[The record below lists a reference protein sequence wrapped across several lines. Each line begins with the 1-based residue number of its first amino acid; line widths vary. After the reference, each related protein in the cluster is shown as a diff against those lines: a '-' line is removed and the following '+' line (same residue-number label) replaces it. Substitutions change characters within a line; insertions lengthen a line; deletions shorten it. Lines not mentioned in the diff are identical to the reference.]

1 MPTSATGLSIAEAY
15 RPLKRGRGVRCRQA
29 GFTLVEMLVALL
41 IAAVLAGTLM
51 LAVPDQSRS
60 LRYEADRLARL
71 MAIAREEALLRS
83 APVRFEAN
91 GERYRFVVWLDR
103 AWWPLADDPALR
115 ERLWLAPTTLAL
127 ERADGQRVI
136 EFGRE
141 QVDVPF
147 RLRLLREGAQASIVA
162 NGLGIFSVE

>member
-1 MPTSATGLSIAEAY
+1 LRPTASAT
-15 RPLKRGRGVRCRQA
+15 
-29 GFTLVEMLVALL
+29 
-41 IAAVLAGTLM
+41 
-51 LAVPDQSRS
+51 
-60 LRYEADRLARL
+60 
-71 MAIAREEALLRS
+71 
-83 APVRFEAN
+83 
-91 GERYRFVVWLDR
+91 
-103 AWWPLADDPALR
+103 LADDPALR

>member
-1 MPTSATGLSIAEAY
+1 MPISATGRSTAEAC
-15 RPLKRGRGVRCRQA
+15 RPPIGGRRVRGRQR
-29 GFTLVEMLVALL
+29 GFTLVEMMVALL

-71 MAIAREEALLRS
+71 MAIAREEALLRG
-83 APVRFEAN
+83 APVRFESN
-91 GERYRFVVWLDR
+91 SERYRFVVWLDR
-103 AWWPLADDPALR
+103 AWWPLSDDPALR

-141 QVDVPF
+141 QVDMPF
-147 RLRLLREGAQASIVA
+147 RLRLSRDGVQAAIVA
-162 NGLGIFSVE
+162 NGLGIFSIE

>member
-1 MPTSATGLSIAEAY
+1 MPISETGRSTAEAC
-15 RPLKRGRGVRCRQA
+15 RPLTRGRRVRGRQR
-29 GFTLVEMLVALL
+29 GFTLVEMMVALL

-71 MAIAREEALLRS
+71 MAIAREEALLRG

-91 GERYRFVVWLDR
+91 SERYRFVVWLDR
-103 AWWPLADDPALR
+103 AWWPLSDDPALR

-141 QVDVPF
+141 QVDMPF
-147 RLRLLREGAQASIVA
+147 RLRLSRDGAQAAIVA
-162 NGLGIFSVE
+162 NGLGIFSIE

>member
-1 MPTSATGLSIAEAY
+1 MPISATGHLTAEPH
-15 RPLKRGRGVRCRQA
+15 RPGQPGRGVRSRQT
-29 GFTLVEMLVALL
+29 GFTLVEMMVALL

-71 MAIAREEALLRS
+71 MAIAREEALLRG

-91 GERYRFVVWLDR
+91 AESYRFVVWLDR

-115 ERLWLAPTTLAL
+115 ERVWLAPTTLVL

-147 RLRLLREGAQASIVA
+147 RLRLSREGAQAAIVA

>member
-1 MPTSATGLSIAEAY
+1 MPISATGPSTAEAC
-15 RPLKRGRGVRCRQA
+15 RALIGGRRVRSRQT

-71 MAIAREEALLRS
+71 MAIAREEALLRG

-91 GERYRFVVWLDR
+91 AERYRFVVWLDR
-103 AWWPLADDPALR
+103 AWWPLSDDPALR
-115 ERLWLAPTTLAL
+115 ERLWLAPTTLVL

-141 QVDVPF
+141 QVDMPF
-147 RLRLLREGAQASIVA
+147 RLRLSRDGAQAAIVA
-162 NGLGIFSVE
+162 NGLGIFSIE

>member
-1 MPTSATGLSIAEAY
+1 MPTSATGRSTAEAC
-15 RPLKRGRGVRCRQA
+15 RPPIGGRRVSGRQR
-29 GFTLVEMLVALL
+29 GFTLVEMMVALL

-71 MAIAREEALLRS
+71 MAIAREEALLRG

-91 GERYRFVVWLDR
+91 SERYRFVVWLDR
-103 AWWPLADDPALR
+103 AWWPLSDDPALR

-141 QVDVPF
+141 QVDMPF
-147 RLRLLREGAQASIVA
+147 RLRLSRDGAQAAIVA
-162 NGLGIFSVE
+162 NGLGIFSTE